1 MVVETGSLCERLI
14 THCALVRLVTRMD
27 SAVGFQG
34 GRLPESFATNFT
46 TERPHSVVA
55 SHVSNHAG
63 FVTKFVFAY
72 RALERFFARMLSKMV
87 LQMNARLESFRAH

>member
-1 MVVETGSLCERLI
+1 
-14 THCALVRLVTRMD
+14 MD

-46 TERPHSVVA
+46 TERPDSVVA

-63 FVTKFVFAY
+63 FVTKLVFAY